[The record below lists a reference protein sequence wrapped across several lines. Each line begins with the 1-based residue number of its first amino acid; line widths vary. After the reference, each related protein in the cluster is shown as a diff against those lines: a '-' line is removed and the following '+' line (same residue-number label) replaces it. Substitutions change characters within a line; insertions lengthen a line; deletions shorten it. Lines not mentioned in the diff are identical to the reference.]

1 MPAIFFWPGH
11 TDPALGA
18 NTLAE
23 GAVVRVAM
31 PRTVRI
37 KSAFGDFVG
46 EKCAHLLPQGIAFAR
61 QTNLIELQIRA
72 HRDATIG
79 QNSSAPC

>member
-1 MPAIFFWPGH
+1 MPAIFFGPGH
-11 TDPALGA
+11 TDPALSA
-18 NTLAE
+18 NTFAK

-37 KSAFGDFVG
+37 KSTAGDFVG
-46 EKCAHLLPQGIAFAR
+46 QKCAHLLPQSIAFRR
-61 QTNLIELQIRA
+61 QADLIELQFPA
-72 HRDATIG
+72 HREATIG